1 MIERSA
7 NPIAEFFSKYGDRGG
22 RWFVDIQ
29 FGRINFA
36 SDTIAP
42 TITTRISASG
52 DRYIVEL

>member
-7 NPIAEFFSKYGDRGG
+7 KPIAEFFSKYGDRGG
-22 RWFVDIQ
+22 WFLDIQ
-29 FGRINFA
+29 FERLCWA

-52 DRYIVEL
+52 DRYIIEL

>member
-7 NPIAEFFSKYGDRGG
+7 KPIAEFFSKYGDRGG
-22 RWFVDIQ
+22 RWFLDIQ
-29 FGRINFA
+29 FGRLCWA

-52 DRYIVEL
+52 DRYIIEL